1 MTLTGNIKLRLLTQ
15 VATAFLLLVSFALS
29 RWMFWRLGVR
39 FGPSTFCGFYQC
51 LDLELLR
58 TNLWSAL
65 LNLHSQPPGYNL
77 MLGLAAKACPES
89 TLLCLQ
95 WIYLALGFSLYAS
108 VYGFLRL
115 SNFSRLAAMLA
126 ALAFIN
132 SPSSILYENWLFYT
146 YPVAVLLVLAAVM
159 LRRFLTAPHTAT
171 AAAFLLL
178 CAGACLTRSAFHL
191 VFILACVPFALIP
204 RSASRRRIAVWA
216 VCAVLLVTS
225 LYVKNLS
232 RFGFFGSSS
241 WSGMNLFR
249 IAAYSANAR
258 SVKDCVQPKRIPSI
272 GSVVNLAARSPGS
285 NTLNRL
291 VQEGRLSR
299 VAAIMPFSKITAYP
313 EAFRTQL
320 WHRVNAPELT
330 EPYRKW
336 GQNMNHEAYVSVS
349 REYQTASTY
358 IIRHHPRQ
366 YAAAVFDSW
375 LLYGMPSWH
384 YDFLTANVG
393 ALSRYIELLSWTCG
407 RDWIVD
413 LQPLKQGLFRSHGPP
428 LPYPVAFLVVLLA
441 VLLGACVRS
450 AVFIHRSIRQADP
463 SGLAFVFMTMTVMY
477 VAVVGNAVEI
487 GENNRFRVETD
498 PLIFLLAVV
507 MARDLLCYVA
517 RRWKCGDGE
526 RPSSPPACSATGE
539 GMGSKQEAESTCAA
553 SCLRRIDFKITDQRK
568 MVGVGDLRQF
578 EVGDANPGTV

>member
-1 MTLTGNIKLRLLTQ
+1 
-15 VATAFLLLVSFALS
+15 
-29 RWMFWRLGVR
+29 
-39 FGPSTFCGFYQC
+39 
-51 LDLELLR
+51 
-58 TNLWSAL
+58 
-65 LNLHSQPPGYNL
+65 
-77 MLGLAAKACPES
+77 
-89 TLLCLQ
+89 
-95 WIYLALGFSLYAS
+95 
-108 VYGFLRL
+108 
-115 SNFSRLAAMLA
+115 
-126 ALAFIN
+126 
-132 SPSSILYENWLFYT
+132 
-146 YPVAVLLVLAAVM
+146 
-159 LRRFLTAPHTAT
+159 
-171 AAAFLLL
+171 AFLLL

-191 VFILACVPFALIP
+191 VFIIACVPFALIP

-336 GQNMNHEAYVSVS
+336 GLNMNHEAYVSVS

-366 YAAAVFDSW
+366 YAAA
-375 LLYGMPSWH
+375 
-384 YDFLTANVG
+384 
-393 ALSRYIELLSWTCG
+393 
-407 RDWIVD
+407 
-413 LQPLKQGLFRSHGPP
+413 
-428 LPYPVAFLVVLLA
+428 
-441 VLLGACVRS
+441 
-450 AVFIHRSIRQADP
+450 
-463 SGLAFVFMTMTVMY
+463 
-477 VAVVGNAVEI
+477 GNA
-487 GENNRFRVETD
+487 RLRH
-498 PLIFLLAVV
+498 
-507 MARDLLCYVA
+507 
-517 RRWKCGDGE
+517 
-526 RPSSPPACSATGE
+526 RPCSATGE